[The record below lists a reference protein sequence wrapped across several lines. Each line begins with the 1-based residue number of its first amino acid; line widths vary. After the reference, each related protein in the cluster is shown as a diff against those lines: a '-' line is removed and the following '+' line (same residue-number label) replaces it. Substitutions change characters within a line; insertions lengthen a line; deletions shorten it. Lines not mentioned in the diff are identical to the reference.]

1 MGSPRWPLEKNSEGT
16 SVLLTKGRL
25 CGGWG
30 RGRPPPP
37 PAGLGPGLL
46 CQCWLCFSFTPG
58 GTNANPV
65 WLCWPENQPGPGNQI
80 REGES
85 WRPRAQ
91 GRPGRRGCPLRV
103 SPPGDGHQGAPKT
116 LERLFSLDIEN
127 HSCRLPLGSD
137 RGSEMDLFSVVI
149 KVIGPTFI
157 DLDYPGTMD
166 IKDN

>member
-1 MGSPRWPLEKNSEGT
+1 MWGMGQRTPPP
-16 SVLLTKGRL
+16 
-25 CGGWG
+25 
-30 RGRPPPP
+30 RPPRASGQGSCAS
-37 PAGLGPGLL
+37 AG
-46 CQCWLCFSFTPG
+46 FVSVSFTPG

-85 WRPRAQ
+85 WRPRAR

-116 LERLFSLDIEN
+116 PERLFSLDIEN
-127 HSCRLPLGSD
+127 HSRLLPLGSD
-137 RGSEMDLFSVVI
+137 RGLEMDLFSVVI